1 MHYPEPVSGRH
12 RAGHNRSTIAQ
23 QTDRSRLDIAVAAGP
38 RPVVE
43 SGPRCRAFTRQARAG
58 VVRGGPLLRVS
69 IPGRGE
75 YSISNV
81 VLDMNGTICLDG
93 ALIEGVADRVALL
106 RSMVRLV
113 ILTADTHG
121 GAARLRDDLGL
132 EIVILEKDGEAEQ
145 KLEFVRKMGTEH
157 TVAIGNGSNDVLM
170 LKESAIGIC
179 VMGVEGA
186 SAAAILSAEVVVN
199 DIRDA
204 LDLLLKPQR
213 LVATLRR

>member
-1 MHYPEPVSGRH
+1 MSG
-12 RAGHNRSTIAQ
+12 GELS
-23 QTDRSRLDIAVAAGP
+23 SSML
-38 RPVVE
+38 E
-43 SGPRCRAFTRQARAG
+43 SGDSCEAFTRLALAD
-58 VVRGGPLLRVS
+58 VVRGGPLLKLS
-69 IPGRGE
+69 IPGRGVC
-75 YSISNV
+75 YIINV
-81 VLDMNGTICLDG
+81 VLDLNGTLGLDG

-113 ILTADTHG
+113 VLTADTHG

-132 EIVILEKDGEAEQ
+132 ETVILQKGGEAEQ

-157 TVAIGNGSNDVLM
+157 TAAIGNGSNDVLM

-186 SAAAILSAEVVVN
+186 SAAAILSADVVVN